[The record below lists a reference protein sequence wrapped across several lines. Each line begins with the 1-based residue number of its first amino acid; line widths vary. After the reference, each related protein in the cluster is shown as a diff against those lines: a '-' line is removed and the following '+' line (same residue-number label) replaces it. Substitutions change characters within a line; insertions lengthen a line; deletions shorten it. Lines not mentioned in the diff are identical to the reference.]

1 MVRDNLLAEAR
12 QYRDHQRRR
21 RFWKKIVSVLGCA
34 VVFCTTYA
42 LILPA
47 ITLSWNNP
55 RLEAEKTEAAAA
67 ETAAKPARAEPEEA
81 AAGQVEETKASD

>member
-1 MVRDNLLAEAR
+1 MKSSLIQSAA
-12 QYRDHQRRR
+12 QYAQKRRR
-21 RFWKKIVSVLGCA
+21 KRLWYRAVSGLACV
-34 VVFCTTYA
+34 VVFCTVYA